1 MRHIFV
7 FGSNL
12 KGIHGAGAART
23 AREQYGAKFGQGEGL
38 TGEAYAIP
46 TKYDPSRTLPLNA
59 IKGHVDKFL
68 TFAREH
74 PNMNFTLTAIGTG
87 LAGYTHEQ
95 IAPMFVGY
103 PNNIIPP
110 GEWIGILR
118 RSGSQQEAAERQ
130 NMSKMKELTTV
141 VEELIETYGLNSVA
155 LAILQAVPEV
165 DGVIVAQ
172 DTALSY
178 NGGEFVTVDDE
189 TYGLYTA
196 LCESIEVDDPEDEDE
211 EEEEEEGEVA
221 VATTAA
227 ADDDVVDEIP
237 FEDID

>member
-23 AREQYGAKFGQGEGL
+23 AREEYGAKFGQSEGL
-38 TGEAYAIP
+38 MGQAYAIP

-68 TFAREH
+68 KFARDN
-74 PNMNFTLTAIGTG
+74 PNMTFNLTAIGTG
-87 LAGYTHEQ
+87 LAGYTDEQ

-110 GEWIGILR
+110 GQWIGILR

-130 NMSKMKELTTV
+130 NMSKMKELTTI
-141 VEELIETYGLNSVA
+141 VEDLIENYGLNMVA
-155 LAILQAVPEV
+155 LAILQSVPEV
-165 DGVIVAQ
+165 DGVIVSQ

-178 NGGEFVTVDDE
+178 NGGEFVSVDEE

-196 LCESIEVDDPEDEDE
+196 LCESIDIDDPEDDDEDE
-211 EEEEEEGEVA
+211 EVEEEVAA
-221 VATTAA
+221 VAANT
-227 ADDDVVDEIP
+227 ADDDVVDEIV
-237 FEDID
+237 FEDVD